1 MLDPLK
7 DGLHKRIGFALNLG
21 NNGVDAALISGNGAE
36 GEKTINFVFADE
48 SSRFLNVI
56 VKHLR
61 ELCGFT
67 LSQSP
72 IEVRSRQCLESIHGF
87 SRIGSDVQSPL
98 LLHALAEFLPDG
110 E

>member
-21 NNGVDAALISGNGAE
+21 NNGVDAALISRIDAQN
-36 GEKTINFVFADE
+36 EKSINFVFADE

-56 VKHLR
+56 VKHMR
-61 ELCGFT
+61 QFCGLTFG
-67 LSQSP
+67 QSP
-72 IEVRSRQCLESIHGF
+72 IEVRSRQCLESIHGS

-98 LLHALAEFLPDG
+98 LLHALA
-110 E
+110 